1 MKKQDS
7 HTYFVDLFSGAGGL
21 SCGLGL
27 AGLKCALA
35 VDMNKEAIETFS
47 ANHKDIPTYLDDVS
61 KLTAPTLKKIL
72 GRKKITLVCGGP
84 PCQGMSTVGEGIPDD
99 PRNFL
104 FLQFV
109 RIVKAI
115 NPEFV
120 LMENVTGLLGKK
132 NGKIL
137 KGVLKE
143 FKKIG
148 YVMHVKVLSAEN
160 YGVPQKRRRTIFLG
174 NRIVYENE
182 FPIPTHGR
190 TGKIKPPI
198 TVGDVI
204 KNLKTRSGKI
214 LNHDVESAQ
223 ISSGVIKK
231 RVDRIPEGRGIRYE
245 EDEKELLPK
254 SLWLGVDWKTIDEGR
269 LREEQYHRLG
279 KNEVSPTIMT
289 GRHTYFHPT
298 ETRYLTCREA
308 AAIQSFPNN
317 YEFVGTVSQ
326 QWRQIGNAVPPL
338 LGKALGK
345 TILKMIKEKKK
356 AKTLESR
363 VVRHNAFDYEK
374 ELIEDM
380 VPLTKFVSS

>member
-61 KLTAPTLKKIL
+61 KITAPTLKKIL
-72 GRKKITLVCGGP
+72 GGKKITLVCGGP

-109 RIVKAI
+109 RIVKTI
-115 NPEFV
+115 RPEFV

-148 YVMHVKVLSAEN
+148 YVMHVRVLSAEN

-174 NRIVYENE
+174 NRMGYENE
-182 FPIPTHGR
+182 FPIPTHR
-190 TGKIKPPI
+190 KAGKTKQPV
-198 TVGDVI
+198 TVGEVI
-204 KNLKTRSGKI
+204 KNLRTRSGKI
-214 LNHDVESAQ
+214 LNHDVKSAQ
-223 ISSGVIKK
+223 ISSDIIKK
-231 RVDRIPEGRGIRYE
+231 RIEKIPEGRGIRYE

-254 SLWLGVDWKTIDEGR
+254 SLWLGIDWKTIDEGR

-279 KNEVSPTIMT
+279 RDNVSPTIMT

-308 AAIQSFPNN
+308 AAIQSFPND

-326 QWRQIGNAVPPL
+326 QWKQIGNAVPPL
-338 LGKALGK
+338 LGKAVGK
-345 TILKMIKEKKK
+345 AILKMNKEKNK
-356 AKTLESR
+356 AKVLESR
-363 VVRHNAFDYEK
+363 VIRHNAFDYEK
-374 ELIEDM
+374 DIGNM
-380 VPLTKFVSS
+380 IQPITKFV

>member
-1 MKKQDS
+1 MKKQAS

-21 SCGLGL
+21 SCGLEL
-27 AGLKCALA
+27 AGLRCALA

-47 ANHKDIPTYLDDVS
+47 ANHNGVPTYLDDVS
-61 KLTAPTLKKIL
+61 KLTTPTLKNLL
-72 GRKKITLVCGGP
+72 GGKKITLVCGGP

-109 RIVKAI
+109 RIVKTI
-115 NPEFV
+115 QPEFV

-137 KGVLKE
+137 NGVLKE
-143 FKKIG
+143 FKKMG
-148 YVMHVKVLSAEN
+148 YVMHVRVLSAEN

-174 NRIVYENE
+174 NRMGYENE
-182 FPIPTHGR
+182 FPIPTHR
-190 TGKIKPPI
+190 KAGKIKQLV
-198 TVGDVI
+198 TVGEVI
-204 KNLKTRSGKI
+204 KNLGTRSGKI
-214 LNHDVESAQ
+214 LNHDVKSAQ
-223 ISSGVIKK
+223 ISSDIIKK
-231 RVDRIPEGRGIRYE
+231 RIEKIPEGRGIRYE

-254 SLWLGVDWKTIDEGR
+254 SLWLGIDWKTIDEGR

-279 KNEVSPTIMT
+279 RDDVSPTIMT

-308 AAIQSFPNN
+308 AAIQSFPND

-326 QWRQIGNAVPPL
+326 QWKQIGNAVPPL
-338 LGKALGK
+338 LGKSVGK
-345 TILKMIKEKKK
+345 AILKMNKEKNK
-356 AKTLESR
+356 AKVLESR
-363 VVRHNAFDYEK
+363 VIRHNAFDYEK
-374 ELIEDM
+374 DIGNM
-380 VPLTKFVSS
+380 IQPITKFV